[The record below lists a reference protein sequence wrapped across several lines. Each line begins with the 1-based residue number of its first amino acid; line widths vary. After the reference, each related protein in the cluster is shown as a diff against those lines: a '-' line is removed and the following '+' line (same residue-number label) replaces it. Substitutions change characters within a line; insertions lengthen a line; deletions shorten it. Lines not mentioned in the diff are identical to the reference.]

1 MNARRILAV
10 THKEWRE
17 MVRDPLSL
25 VMGFVVPFA
34 LMLLIGFGMT
44 FDIENIPLAIVDRD
58 GGAASRDYAYRFIG
72 SRYFDFKGYI
82 ADERRVAPLLMDGK
96 LRAVIVIPEKFERDL
111 LAARPVSVQVLLDG
125 AFPDRVRVT
134 KGYISAING
143 AATRELIAGHLS
155 RRDGIPVQQATEL
168 LQPFSL
174 ELRYLYNQGVRSDWS
189 IPPKLIMFILFFIP
203 AFMTSLRVVRE
214 KEIGTIFNVYTSP
227 LTRVEFLVAK
237 LAPYVA
243 IALINL
249 FVLWLLA
256 VLVFQA
262 PFKGSFLLFFGAG
275 ALFVIATT
283 CIGMLVSVFV
293 RTQIAAMLISLVIAF
308 VPALQYSEL
317 EIPVA
322 SMGPDAQAIAH
333 MLPGMHYVR
342 VITGTFL
349 KNVGLEVLWPEVLVL
364 AAQAGGLFFAC
375 YLLFHKRVRA

>member
-1 MNARRILAV
+1 
-10 THKEWRE
+10 

-25 VMGFVVPFA
+25 VLGFVVPFA

-58 GGAASRDYAYRFIG
+58 GSAASRDYAYRFIG
-72 SRYFDFKGYI
+72 SRYFDFRGYI
-82 ADERRVAPLLMDGK
+82 GDERRVAPLLMDGK

-111 LAARPVSVQVLLDG
+111 LAGRPVSVQVLLDG
-125 AFPDRVRVT
+125 AFPDRTRVI

-143 AATRELIAGHLS
+143 AATRDLIAEHLS
-155 RRDGIPVQQATEL
+155 RRDGIPVRQAAEL

-189 IPPKLIMFILFFIP
+189 IPPKLIMFILFFVP

-214 KEIGTIFNVYTSP
+214 KEIGTIFNIYSSP
-227 LTRVEFLVAK
+227 LTRVEFLFAK
-237 LAPYVA
+237 LAPYVT

-249 FVLWLLA
+249 VVLWLLA

-293 RTQIAAMLISLVIAF
+293 RTQIAAMLISLIIAF

-333 MLPGMHYVR
+333 ALPGMHYVR

-349 KNVGLEVLWPEVLVL
+349 KNVGLDVLWPEVLVL

-375 YLLFHKRVRA
+375 YLLFHKRVKA